1 MKIIIKESKIDMLM
15 TEYLNSW
22 VDSKLIQKFDRFI
35 VLEDPVGEP
44 ENEIDM
50 EYDGSD
56 GRLWFRTEFRNLLTD
71 LFGKSQVETMIF
83 VGKYF
88 EDKFG
93 VEVNKVE

>member
-1 MKIIIKESKIDMLM
+1 MKIIIKESKVDMLM
-15 TEYLNSW
+15 TEYLDSW

-44 ENEIDM
+44 NNEVDK
-50 EYDGSD
+50 EYDGDD
-56 GRLWFRTEFRNLLTD
+56 GRLWFRREFRHLLTD
-71 LFGKSQVETMIF
+71 LFGKSQVETMTF

-88 EDKFG
+88 ENKFG

>member
-1 MKIIIKESKIDMLM
+1 MKYIIKESKIEMLM
-15 TEYLNSW
+15 TEYLDSW

-44 ENEIDM
+44 NNEVDM
-50 EYDGSD
+50 EYDGDD
-56 GRLWFRTEFRNLLTD
+56 GRLWFRREFRHLLTD
-71 LFGKSQVETMIF
+71 LFGKSQVETMTF

-88 EDKFG
+88 ENKFG

>member
-22 VDSKLIQKFDRFI
+22 VDSKTIQKFDRFI

-44 ENEIDM
+44 ENEVDM
-50 EYDGSD
+50 EYDGDD
-56 GRLWFRTEFRNLLTD
+56 GRLWFRREFRHLLTD
-71 LFGKSQVETMIF
+71 LFGKSQVETMTF

>member
-1 MKIIIKESKIDMLM
+1 MKFIIKESKVDMLM

-22 VDSKLIQKFDRFI
+22 VNSRRLVEFDRFI
-35 VLEDPVGEP
+35 ILENPNGE
-44 ENEIDM
+44 EGNDVDM
-50 EYDGSD
+50 EYDGDD
-56 GRLWFRTEFRNLLTD
+56 GRLWFRKEFRHLLTD
-71 LFGKSQVETMIF
+71 LFGKSQVETMTF

>member
-1 MKIIIKESKIDMLM
+1 MLM

-22 VDSKLIQKFDRFI
+22 VDSKTIQKFDRFI

-50 EYDGSD
+50 EYDGDD
-56 GRLWFRTEFRNLLTD
+56 GRLWFRREFRHLLTD
-71 LFGKSQVETMIF
+71 LFGKSQVETMTF

-93 VEVNKVE
+93 VEVKKVE

>member
-1 MKIIIKESKIDMLM
+1 MKIIIKESKVDMLM
-15 TEYLNSW
+15 TEYLDSW

-44 ENEIDM
+44 NNEVDM
-50 EYDGSD
+50 EYD
-56 GRLWFRTEFRNLLTD
+56 GRLWFRKEFRHLLTD
-71 LFGKSQVETMIF
+71 LFGKSQVETMTF

-88 EDKFG
+88 ENKFG

>member
-1 MKIIIKESKIDMLM
+1 MLM
-15 TEYLNSW
+15 TEYLDSW

-50 EYDGSD
+50 EYDGDD
-56 GRLWFRTEFRNLLTD
+56 GRLWFRREFRYLLTD
-71 LFGKSQVETMIF
+71 LFGRTHTETMEF

-88 EDKFG
+88 ENKFG
-93 VEVNKVE
+93 VEVKKVE

>member
-44 ENEIDM
+44 ENEVDM
-50 EYDGSD
+50 EYDGDD
-56 GRLWFRTEFRNLLTD
+56 GRLWFRREFRNLLTD

>member
-15 TEYLNSW
+15 TKYLNSW

>member
-1 MKIIIKESKIDMLM
+1 MKYIIKESKIDMLM

-44 ENEIDM
+44 NNEVDM
-50 EYDGSD
+50 EYDGDD
-56 GRLWFRTEFRNLLTD
+56 GRLWFRREFRHLLTD
-71 LFGKSQVETMIF
+71 LFGKSQVETMTF

-93 VEVNKVE
+93 VEVKKVE

>member
-22 VDSKLIQKFDRFI
+22 VDSKTIQKFDRFI

-44 ENEIDM
+44 ENEVDM
-50 EYDGSD
+50 EYEGDD
-56 GRLWFRTEFRNLLTD
+56 GRLWFRREFRHLLTD
-71 LFGKSQVETMIF
+71 LFGKSQVETMTF

-93 VEVNKVE
+93 VEVKKVE

>member
-1 MKIIIKESKIDMLM
+1 MLM

-22 VDSKLIQKFDRFI
+22 VDSKTIQKFDRFI

-44 ENEIDM
+44 ENEVDM
-50 EYDGSD
+50 EYDGDD
-56 GRLWFRTEFRNLLTD
+56 GRLWFRREFRNLLTD

>member
-1 MKIIIKESKIDMLM
+1 MKYIIKESKIDMLM

-22 VDSKLIQKFDRFI
+22 VESKLIQKFDRFI

-44 ENEIDM
+44 ENEVDM
-50 EYDGSD
+50 EYDGDD
-56 GRLWFRTEFRNLLTD
+56 GRLWFRREFRHLLTD
-71 LFGKSQVETMIF
+71 LFGKSQVETMTF

-93 VEVNKVE
+93 VKVNKVE

>member
-1 MKIIIKESKIDMLM
+1 MKIIIKESKIDLLM

-44 ENEIDM
+44 ENEVDM

-56 GRLWFRTEFRNLLTD
+56 GRLWFRKDFRNLLTD
-71 LFGKSQVETMIF
+71 LFGKSQDEIMIF

-88 EDKFG
+88 EHKFG
-93 VEVNKVE
+93 VQVNKVE